1 MAGYDK
7 QIAYFDYIE
16 QEEKRK
22 NSGFAKLIHQSG
34 QCRFSLNISGLYET
48 DTKKCELCILQPEG
62 EVTLDEI
69 FLQKGR
75 CVYSRLFTAEELRE
89 KKIQYETAYGIRI
102 KIADNRYLLTR
113 WKEPEP
119 VMTLTPVLEFP
130 TEVQN
135 PEPEPIQEKEEVE
148 KAQTVP
154 EVQQTNQ
161 YNTPEPKGENITS
174 GNEENPDSERILD
187 SEGVLSSERIS
198 DSERIHGSERISD
211 DKWEQLRKV
220 YPTVHPFNNEKE
232 YLSIE
237 PKDFIILNREYQ
249 PMANNSFLLHGYYNY
264 HHILLGKMG
273 STTEEQFYLGVPGVF
288 YDREKVVAV
297 MFGFE
302 SFESGKEPVETGSFG
317 YYMKKVEI

>member
-7 QIAYFDYIE
+7 QIVYFDYIE

-48 DTKKCELCILQPEG
+48 DTKKCEICILQPEG

-75 CVYSRLFTAEELRE
+75 CVYSRLFTAEELLE
-89 KKIQYETAYGIRI
+89 KKIQYDTAYGIRI
-102 KIADNRYLLTR
+102 KIADNRYLLTK
-113 WKEPEP
+113 WKDYEPAMAP
-119 VMTLTPVLEFP
+119 TPALKFP
-130 TEVQN
+130 TEEQN
-135 PEPEPIQEKEEVE
+135 PEPEPTQKKEEVE
-148 KAQTVP
+148 ESQIPP

-161 YNTPEPKGENITS
+161 LITPETKGADTTTGSDGILN
-174 GNEENPDSERILD
+174 NERIP
-187 SEGVLSSERIS
+187 
-198 DSERIHGSERISD
+198 GSERISD
-211 DKWEQLRKV
+211 DKWEQLKKV
-220 YPTVHPFNNEKE
+220 YPTVRPFDNEKE

-273 STTEEQFYLGVPGVF
+273 DTTEEQFYLGVPGVF